1 MFHIGLQHIQ
11 WIPFQ
16 HIFKASHGIDL
27 LIPHT
32 ILALN
37 IHSLVEIMICRGLSR
52 LEAVRLIVI
61 DVRILLLSVINH
73 GSCRP
78 RPALSDRGIIL
89 LTKAT

>member
-1 MFHIGLQHIQ
+1 M
-11 WIPFQ
+11 
-16 HIFKASHGIDL
+16 

-32 ILALN
+32 IIALN
-37 IHSLVEIMICRGLSR
+37 IHGLVEIVVICRGLSR

-61 DVRILLLSVINH
+61 DVRVLLLSVINH

-78 RPALSDRGIIL
+78 GPDLSDRGIIL